1 MVDVYTAIYNVYHY
15 YFVYYNNL
23 TYQFPHD
30 ANMRIKLGN
39 NAEYYWGKCIEI
51 ERNAKSLD
59 LWIWSVNSY
68 DERFNWENT
77 SVS

>member
-1 MVDVYTAIYNVYHY
+1 
-15 YFVYYNNL
+15 
-23 TYQFPHD
+23 
-30 ANMRIKLGN
+30 MRIKLGN